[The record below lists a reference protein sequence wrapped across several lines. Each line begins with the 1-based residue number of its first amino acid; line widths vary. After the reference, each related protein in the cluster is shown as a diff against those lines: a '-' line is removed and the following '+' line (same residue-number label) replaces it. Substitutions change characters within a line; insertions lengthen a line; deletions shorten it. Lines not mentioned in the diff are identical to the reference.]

1 MLRPDHLL
9 TEIIRPTLEGL
20 EADSPE
26 AEALLLGTAL
36 AESGLR
42 ALRQD
47 GGPALGLWQMEPG
60 THQDIWNNFL
70 MYRAELT
77 RRLQSTCRMDAPF
90 YPEQLVWN
98 LRYACA
104 LWRES
109 ITCVCPT
116 RSRKGWRSRRRIGS
130 SFTTAPLGTW
140 HGGTLHESRRE
151 FDMSWNPIAGSDLGR
166 RIPDRRYLLEE
177 GGSKA
182 RRYCREEQP
191 CTGESEGRAGC
202 HDGTP

>member
-1 MLRPDHLL
+1 M
-9 TEIIRPTLEGL
+9 
-20 EADSPE
+20 
-26 AEALLLGTAL
+26 
-36 AESGLR
+36 R

-104 LWRES
+104 MARVHYMRVPDS
-109 ITCVCPT
+109 IPEGLEGQAAYWKQWYNTP
-116 RSRKGWRSRRRIGS
+116 RGR
-130 SFTTAPLGTW
+130 GTVE
-140 HGGTLHESRRE
+140 HY
-151 FDMSWNPIAGSDLGR
+151 MKAAGSL
-166 RIPDRRYLLEE
+166 
-177 GGSKA
+177 
-182 RRYCREEQP
+182 
-191 CTGESEGRAGC
+191 T
-202 HDGTP
+202 

>member
-1 MLRPDHLL
+1 MGIWSGLAPVLRPDHLL

-60 THQDIWNNFL
+60 THQDIWNSFL

-90 YPEQLVWN
+90 YPEQLVYN

-104 LWRES
+104 MARVHYMRVAEALPEADDVEGQARYWKQHYN
-109 ITCVCPT
+109 T
-116 RSRKGWRSRRRIGS
+116 
-130 SFTTAPLGTW
+130 PLGA
-140 HGGTLHESRRE
+140 GTIEHFME
-151 FDMSWNPIAGSDLGR
+151 AVG
-166 RIPDRRYLLEE
+166 
-177 GGSKA
+177 
-182 RRYCREEQP
+182 
-191 CTGESEGRAGC
+191 
-202 HDGTP
+202 